1 MENNMN
7 DNNRFEEIANA
18 YGHVEATLGQNAYQ
32 SLVDASLSRSEVN
45 KAVAAFIRIS
55 ALSILLMTIPVIVWL
70 WKWAI

>member
-1 MENNMN
+1 MNENS
-7 DNNRFEEIANA
+7 RFEEISNA

-32 SLVDASLSRSEVN
+32 SLVDASLSRSEIN
-45 KAVAAFIRIS
+45 KAIASLIRIS

>member
-32 SLVDASLSRSEVN
+32 SLVDASLSRSEIN
-45 KAVAAFIRIS
+45 KALASIIRIT
-55 ALSILLMTIPVIVWL
+55 ALSILMMTIPVVVWL
-70 WKWAI
+70 WKWVI

>member
-1 MENNMN
+1 MN

-32 SLVDASLSRSEVN
+32 SLVDASLSRSEIN
-45 KAVAAFIRIS
+45 KALASIIRIT
-55 ALSILLMTIPVIVWL
+55 ALSILMMTIPVVVWL

>member
-32 SLVDASLSRSEVN
+32 SLVDASLSRSEIN
-45 KAVAAFIRIS
+45 KALASIIRIT
-55 ALSILLMTIPVIVWL
+55 ALSILMMTIPVVVWL